1 MNKLSVCFALCVT
14 VLLNGCKQTQK
25 APKEKPPR
33 PVEVATLTMQASSDR
48 RIVTASA
55 ASWKSEQIG
64 FEISGRIEWV
74 IEPNANVEGHV
85 VDSNNVVVIPGEPI
99 ARIESEKYRL
109 QVEQANA
116 ELSRAKQSVSAAET
130 ELEKSF
136 PAQFKAANADLQ
148 LAEID
153 RDRRNRLVQRNAG
166 AQADA
171 DKAEANYQNA
181 LSKIEQLKSTQ
192 KAKEAELKSI
202 KLQVDIAD
210 QALREAQRNLANCKL
225 FSSFRGQI
233 ADVSVVPG
241 SFVGAGNPVA
251 TVQMMNPIKIE
262 FEVSAE
268 DSRLL
273 RNRQNV
279 PVFIAGENS
288 EKQPDVG
295 HLYQIDS
302 TADPATRTFTVT
314 VLIKNENVADAAAAS
329 TNVSS
334 IPTVIDVWPMKYDF
348 LPGETAGM
356 NFIVEDAILDDELG
370 SYVWKVDNLQMG
382 DIFPADRLLT
392 VSKLRIEKESLQ
404 LPFLGS
410 WLFRQIKV
418 LDDSIDLEKTFVAGK
433 LSLSPVKAKQFDGNQ
448 VRIEAKRQWAIRPG
462 DIVQV
467 DLSQKESAEGLFVP
481 MDAVIHQGDRTFLA
495 VVSGNGNDATVNRM
509 EVVLLPTDSG
519 ETTSSVRQIRPAGTD
534 PILGKQYVTKGA
546 HFLIEGQQVNVV
558 TRKAANAAT
567 ESTE

>member
-1 MNKLSVCFALCVT
+1 MEMNKLPVCFALCMAL
-14 VLLNGCKQTQK
+14 LLNGCKQTQE

-33 PVEVATLTMQASSDR
+33 PVEVATLTMQAPSDR

-74 IEPNANVEGHV
+74 IEPNANVEGHI

-99 ARIESEKYRL
+99 ARIKSEKYRL
-109 QVEQANA
+109 QVEQAKA
-116 ELSRAKQSVSAAET
+116 ELSRAEQSVAAAET

-136 PAQFKAANADLQ
+136 PAQFKAAEADLK
-148 LAEID
+148 LAEVD

-210 QALREAQRNLANCKL
+210 QAVQEAQRNLANCEL
-225 FSSFRGQI
+225 YSSFRGQI

-251 TVQMMNPIKIE
+251 TVQMMNPIKVE
-262 FEVSAE
+262 FEVSAD

-279 PVFIAGENS
+279 PVFISGENGT
-288 EKQPDVG
+288 KKPDVG
-295 HLYQIDS
+295 YLYQIDS

-314 VLIKNENVADAAAAS
+314 VLIKNENVADRSDSS
-329 TNVSS
+329 TNSPS
-334 IPTVIDVWPMKYDF
+334 IPSVVDVWPMKYDF

-356 NFIVEDAILDDELG
+356 NFIAEDAILDDELG

-382 DIFPADRLLT
+382 DIFPDDRLLT

-418 LDDSIDLEKTFVAGK
+418 MDDSIDLKRAFVAGK
-433 LSLSPVKAKQFDGNQ
+433 LSLSPEQAKQFNGNQ

-467 DLSQKESAEGLFVP
+467 DLSQQESAEGLFVP

-495 VVSGNGNDATVNRM
+495 VVSGSGNDATVNRV
-509 EVVLLPTDSG
+509 EVVLLPTKSG
-519 ETTSSVRQIRPAGTD
+519 ESTSSVRQIRPASKE
-534 PILGKQYVTKGA
+534 PIVGKRYVTKGA
-546 HFLIEGQQVNVV
+546 HFLIEGQQVTVV
-558 TRKAANAAT
+558 KAA
-567 ESTE
+567 SLPPHD